1 MTTPNGTFIMPGAVI
16 TTTVTPRG
24 IRKQRCTRGPWR
36 LVTGAGGRV
45 ACLCWWGSQR
55 PLHGANICENSCRE
69 VCAELRAWIPNI
81 HAECSVFVTVHDKIY
96 LYICMP
102 NALYAKKRV
111 FIYLFGEVCICCANQ
126 GVTVPGSY
134 VPKAFPTTLST
145 NEGN

>member
-55 PLHGANICENSCRE
+55 PLHGANVCENSCRE

-81 HAECSVFVTVHDKIY
+81 RAECSIFVTVHDKIY

-126 GVTVPGSY
+126 TVTVPVSY

-145 NEGN
+145 KEGN

>member
-1 MTTPNGTFIMPGAVI
+1 MTTPNGTFIMPGAVM

-55 PLHGANICENSCRE
+55 PLHGANVCENSCRE

-81 HAECSVFVTVHDKIY
+81 RAECSIFVTVHDKIY

-126 GVTVPGSY
+126 TVTVPVSY

-145 NEGN
+145 KEGN

>member
-24 IRKQRCTRGPWR
+24 IRKQRCTRGPGR

-55 PLHGANICENSCRE
+55 PLHGANVCENSCRE

-81 HAECSVFVTVHDKIY
+81 RAECSIFVTVHDKIY

-126 GVTVPGSY
+126 TVTVPVSY

-145 NEGN
+145 KEGN

>member
-45 ACLCWWGSQR
+45 ACLCWWGSQC
-55 PLHGANICENSCRE
+55 PLHGANVCENSCRE

-81 HAECSVFVTVHDKIY
+81 RAECSIFVTVHDKIY

-126 GVTVPGSY
+126 TVTVPVSY

-145 NEGN
+145 KEGN